1 MDLDLTDEQ
10 QMLRDALRT
19 LCEAEAT
26 TQVVRAAEQEP
37 RAADGLKRA
46 LAEMGVPGLRIAPAQ
61 GGSGLGLTELVVAFI
76 ELGRAL
82 APGAHFESGV
92 VSAALLSAF
101 ADRDSRAAAM
111 LTGIADGSTSVVT
124 AWQEED
130 GRIEPNSIQTT
141 LRRDG
146 EGWRATGTKSFVA
159 HAAMAKHLLL
169 LARHPEQANRTV
181 LAIVSPS
188 AGGIEA
194 VPLPNLADEPLSNLH
209 FRDAP
214 VEAVLGLEGGA
225 DAAWAAMFDQALV
238 AMAALAVGGAEKVL
252 EITVKYASEREQFGK
267 PIGGFQAIAH
277 YLADAAVLVEGAR
290 ALVYRAASAADEGSD
305 FRHFAQMAKLKAGK
319 IFRDVSATAIQVHG
333 GLGFTTEADPQ
344 LYYRRAK
351 HQQLMYGDPAWLE
364 RRIGDTVL
372 SGTHSVFA

>member
-10 QMLRDALRT
+10 QMLRDALRS

-26 TQVVRAAEQEP
+26 TQVVRAAEHDP
-37 RAADGLKRA
+37 CGADALARA
-46 LAEMGVPGLRIAPAQ
+46 LAAMGVPGLRIATDQ

-82 APGAHFESGV
+82 APGPHFESGV

-101 ADRDSRAAAM
+101 ADDEAAAAM
-111 LTGIADGSTSVVT
+111 LAGIADGSSTVVT

-130 GRIEPNSIQTT
+130 GRIEPDSVQTM
-141 LRRDG
+141 LRR
-146 EGWRATGTKSFVA
+146 EGGVCTITGTKTFVA
-159 HAAMAKHLLL
+159 HAAAADHLLVL
-169 LARHPEQANRTV
+169 TRHPEEAGLTV

-188 AGGIEA
+188 ADGIEI
-194 VPLPNLADEPLSNLH
+194 VPLPNLADEPLSKLH
-209 FRDAP
+209 FRDVRADM
-214 VEAVLGLEGGA
+214 VLGLEGGA
-225 DAAWAAMFDQALV
+225 DAAWSAMFDQALV
-238 AMAALAVGGAEKVL
+238 AMAALAVGGAEKIL
-252 EITVKYASEREQFGK
+252 EITVKYASEREQFGR

-290 ALVYRAASAADEGSD
+290 ALVYRAASAADEGVP
-305 FRHFAQMAKLKAGK
+305 FRHFAQIAKLKAGK
-319 IFRDVSATAIQVHG
+319 MFRDVSATAIQVHG

-364 RRIGDTVL
+364 RRIGDTVF
-372 SGTHSVFA
+372 SGTHSVFG